1 MASPLIETLAKA
13 QLDAY
18 NRGDLNAFVA
28 CYHDDVAVYD
38 EDQLSV
44 SGLEDFR
51 QRYEGLFNGLRFGA
65 EVEQRV
71 VLGSHCI
78 DLEHW
83 WRTSPDDGGIRRGT
97 VLVRYRLKD
106 QRIGL
111 VQFLKP

>member
-1 MASPLIETLAKA
+1 MASSLIETLAQA

-18 NRGDLNAFVA
+18 NRRDLNAFVA
-28 CYHDDVAVYD
+28 CYHGDVAVYD
-38 EDQLSV
+38 EDELSV
-44 SGLEDFR
+44 SGLEEFR
-51 QRYEGLFNGLRFGA
+51 QQLRRIIQWTSFRCR
-65 EVEQRV
+65 VEERV
-71 VLGSHCI
+71 VLGSHCV

-83 WRTSPDDGGIRRGT
+83 WRASSDDGGMNRGT